1 MEDFFFFCPI
11 GDKHWGEDGWRVFV
25 CDTEEEPAMC
35 EYMWRLRVCVE
46 GMADV
51 LVCFSVGCDSGARPA
66 YVSSDGTYGR
76 SL

>member
-1 MEDFFFFCPI
+1 MCDSEV
-11 GDKHWGEDGWRVFV
+11 ELAMRDG
-25 CDTEEEPAMC
+25 C
-35 EYMWRLRVCVE
+35 EGCVHDPTGCAE

-51 LVCFSVGCDSGARPA
+51 GYVSEGWDSGAGPA